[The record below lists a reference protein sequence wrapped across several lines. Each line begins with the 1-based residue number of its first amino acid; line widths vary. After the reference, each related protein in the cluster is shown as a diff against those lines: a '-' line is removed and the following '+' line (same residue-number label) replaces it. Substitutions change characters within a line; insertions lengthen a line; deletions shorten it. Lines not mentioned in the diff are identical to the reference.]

1 MTNLKPSWRNLITV
15 IGLFI
20 LALIPR
26 IIKLGSMWGTD
37 ERYHW
42 QLSNEFFLALI
53 RGDWAN
59 TVPQGLPGL
68 TLAWIDTLA
77 ITLKYAW
84 SWLLSGGVVSLD
96 QVMAIDRPF
105 ALLAQRQLPVVLVNT
120 FIVVGL
126 YLLSR
131 RILGW
136 KAALA
141 GITLVIFDPFLLAE
155 SRVMRFEAL
164 VAGLMPLSLLAAIVY
179 LKTQLSPQPTGPETH
194 QPQGTRYLILS
205 AVLAALAMLTKISA
219 IFLIPATGLLGTLTL
234 LSLKPTHPTPH
245 IPNLKSKITH
255 LTKTYL
261 IWIALVLFCF
271 WLFWPA
277 MWVAPVDTLREVWH
291 FVDEASDDGFA
302 GRGVFFW
309 GTVYPDDPGTFFYPV
324 TLAFRLTPLSSIGLI
339 IAVVVLIA
347 TFRQRWPVRDE
358 SGWQWLG
365 VALLLLYALMFM
377 GMMTLGAKKYDR
389 YLMPIYPAL
398 DLVAGA
404 GWLWL
409 AQGLIERWRPKR
421 PQLALGT
428 AGLVLLAAAGLIA
441 LPHLPYY
448 YTHYNALLGGIRQA
462 VNYVPVGYAEGLDQM
477 AAYLEQKPNAAELR
491 VASGNSSKLHG
502 LFSGD
507 TIALANLDGKWVQG
521 DYVFIYISQL
531 QRGKHEPDIL
541 AYLARHEPEYTLVL
555 HGLEYAWLYPGPA
568 AEYYGGGHKLEGR
581 GTLFGYDLGRTEL
594 NAGES
599 LPVTLYWRNE
609 GQQPTDRFFIRLMD
623 IDGYIWAETFAQPRP
638 GFEAANHQENAIVES
653 EASLTLPIG
662 MPPGDYF
669 FKPGFRTEAGE
680 IIGYF
685 ELPGNTK
692 PLKVT
697 TAESYPPGLSF
708 RPPHPAPLP
717 AYDDLTL
724 LGYDVTPKELSPDPT
739 VWLTLYWR
747 ALADVTHDYVI
758 LIRLLD
764 EGDQEVTYW
773 LGRPVRSGYPT
784 PGWRAGQ
791 IVQDPWLLALPPE
804 IPPDTY
810 RLEVA
815 LFDAATEAE
824 VSRHIIGEISEWSPP
839 EFAQN

>member
-1 MTNLKPSWRNLITV
+1 VTNLKSSRYNLITV

-26 IIKLGSMWGTD
+26 IIQLGSMWGTD

-42 QLSNEFFLALI
+42 QLSNEFFLALV
-53 RGDWAN
+53 RGDLAH

-68 TLAWIDTLA
+68 TLAWIDAVA
-77 ITLKYAW
+77 ITLKAGW
-84 SWLLSGGVVSLD
+84 NWLLTGGAVSLE
-96 QVMAIDRPF
+96 QVMAVDRPF

-120 FIVVGL
+120 LIVAGL

-136 KAALA
+136 QAALA
-141 GITLVIFDPFLLAE
+141 GMSLVIFDPFFLAE

-164 VAGLMPLSLLAAIVY
+164 VAGLMPLSLLAALVY
-179 LKTQLSPQPTGPETH
+179 LKTQLSRHPTVPETH
-194 QPQGTRYLILS
+194 RSKGAPFLILS

-219 IFLIPATGLLGTLTL
+219 IFLIPATGLLAALTL
-234 LSLKPTHPTPH
+234 FSLKPTHPKSQ
-245 IPNLKSKITH
+245 IPNLTKS
-255 LTKTYL
+255 YL

-291 FVDEASDDGFA
+291 FVDAASDDGFD

-309 GTVYPDDPGTFFYPV
+309 GTVHPDDPGAFFYPV
-324 TLAFRLTPLSSIGLI
+324 TLAFRLTPLSLIGVI
-339 IAVVVLIA
+339 IAIIFLIA
-347 TFRQRWPVRDE
+347 TFRQHWPVRDE
-358 SGWQWLG
+358 TGWQWLG
-365 VALLLLYALMFM
+365 VGLLLIYALMFIV
-377 GMMTLGAKKYDR
+377 MMTLGAKKYDR

-409 AQGLIERWRPKR
+409 ARGLIERWQPKR
-421 PQLALGT
+421 PQLALSA
-428 AGLVLLAAAGLIA
+428 AGGVLLVAAGLLA

-448 YTHYNALLGGIRQA
+448 YTHYNALLGGVRQA

-521 DYVFIYISQL
+521 DYVFIYVSQL

-541 AYLARHEPEYTLVL
+541 AYLARSEPEYTLVL

-581 GTLFGYDLGRTEL
+581 GSLFGYDLGRTEL
-594 NAGES
+594 AAGES

-609 GQQPTDRFFIRLMD
+609 GQQPIDRFFSRLMD
-623 IDGYIWAETFAQPRP
+623 LDGYVWAEALAQPRP
-638 GFEAANHQENAIVES
+638 GFEAANRQENEIVES
-653 EASLTLPIG
+653 EAGLALPIG

-669 FKPGFRTEAGE
+669 FKPGFRTDAGE

-685 ELPGNTK
+685 ELPGDTK
-692 PLKVT
+692 PLRVT
-697 TAESYPPGLSF
+697 TAETYPPGPSLQL
-708 RPPHPAPLP
+708 PHPAQLP

-724 LGYDVTPKELSPDPT
+724 LGYEVTPKELSPDPT
-739 VWLTLYWR
+739 VWLTLYWQ

-764 EGDQEVTYW
+764 ERDQEVIYW
-773 LGRPVRSGYPT
+773 LGRPVRSGYST

-791 IVQDPWLLALPPE
+791 IVQDPWLLALPPN

-824 VSRHIIGEISEWSPP
+824 VSRRIIGEISEWSPP